1 MNELRD
7 LIEVTGNLVEEAW
20 NNGRR
25 EAMKE
30 IQGGKYEKLEE
41 TNRALRGQ
49 LDSYEKIRLTQD
61 EEIHRLKA
69 DLEKTWEEKETLQVK
84 HDNCGRNWREAS
96 KEIDRL
102 TAKVKTLDE
111 ENDRLF
117 NENSDLRGKLEDAE
131 AKIKELT
138 VYAWKRLQGLYAGGV
153 LHPAQTCP
161 SGCEFYK
168 PKEADDELDQS

>member
-7 LIEVTGNLVEEAW
+7 LIEVTGNIVEEAW

-30 IQGGKYEKLEE
+30 VNGGKYEMLEE
-41 TNRALRGQ
+41 ANRNLGAQ
-49 LDSYEKIRLTQD
+49 IDNYE
-61 EEIHRLKA
+61 
-69 DLEKTWEEKETLQVK
+69 
-84 HDNCGRNWREAS
+84 RNRYEAS

-131 AKIKELT
+131 TKIKELNEAIET
-138 VYAWKRLQGLYAGGV
+138 NQKTE
-153 LHPAQTCP
+153 P
-161 SGCEFYK
+161 K
-168 PKEADDELDQS
+168 PKPCPFCGKEPRIYGDKPQVYIACVNQDCPVNSETIFFQTREEAIEAWNRRAEQ